1 MEAISVIMA
10 TNRIDAYLEEAVFSV
25 FANKDL
31 DIELV
36 LVLDGVPAPA
46 PEPKWMQDPRINLV
60 VRDKSAGLGAALN
73 TGIKNA
79 AHEIIARLDG
89 DDNSLP
95 ERFTKQ
101 LNALNSSSKPILVGA
116 KIVIIDENGAEV
128 GAAKQVCGSDVRPN
142 LLFQNVVPHSSY
154 MLRKSDA
161 LSVGLYREDLQ
172 QMEDYDFLLRIA
184 LQGPISVLCEPL
196 VQYRV
201 HSAQMSKK
209 AAWRANYIT
218 VVIDGRRKLAKLL
231 GVSPISVESKNYI
244 WRTVQLARS
253 FKILRPRHL
262 LWLKKS

>member
-1 MEAISVIMA
+1 MA
-10 TNRIDAYLEEAVFSV
+10 TNRIDSYLEEAVTSV
-25 FANKDL
+25 FTNKDH

-36 LVLDGVPAPA
+36 LVLDGIPAPTSK
-46 PEPKWMQDPRINLV
+46 PKWMQDPRVNIV
-60 VRDKSAGLGAALN
+60 VRQESAGLGAALN

-79 AHEIIARLDG
+79 KHEVIARLDG

-128 GAAKQVCGSDVRPN
+128 GAAKQVCGNDVRPN

-161 LSVGLYREDLQ
+161 ISVGLYREDLQ

-184 LQGPISVLCEPL
+184 SLGPISVLCEPL

-218 VVIDGRRKLAKLL
+218 VVIDGRRKLAKFL
-231 GVSPISVESKNYI
+231 GVSSISVEVRNI
-244 WRTVQLARS
+244 VWRGVQIARS
-253 FKILRPRHL
+253 FNILRPRHL
-262 LWLKKS
+262 LWIKKS

>member
-10 TNRIDAYLEEAVFSV
+10 TNRIDAYLEEAVSSV
-25 FANKDL
+25 FANDGL

-36 LVLDGVPAPA
+36 LVLDGIPTPT
-46 PEPKWMQDPRINLV
+46 PKPQWMGDPRVNIV
-60 VRDKSAGLGAALN
+60 VRKQSEGLGAALN
-73 TGIKNA
+73 TGIRNA
-79 AHEIIARLDG
+79 KHEVIARLDG

-101 LNALNSSSKPILVGA
+101 LKALNSSSKPILVGT
-116 KIVIIDENGAEV
+116 KIVIIDENGDDV
-128 GAAKQVCGSDVRPN
+128 GAAKQVCGIDVRTK

-154 MLRKSDA
+154 MLRKSSA
-161 LSVGLYREDLQ
+161 ISAGLYREDLQ

-184 LQGPISVLCEPL
+184 LLGPISVLCEPL

-218 VVIDGRRKLAKLL
+218 VVIGGRRLLAKLL
-231 GVSPISVESKNYI
+231 GVSSVSVELRNI
-244 WRTVQLARS
+244 VWRTVQLARS
-253 FKILRPRHL
+253 FKIMRPRHL